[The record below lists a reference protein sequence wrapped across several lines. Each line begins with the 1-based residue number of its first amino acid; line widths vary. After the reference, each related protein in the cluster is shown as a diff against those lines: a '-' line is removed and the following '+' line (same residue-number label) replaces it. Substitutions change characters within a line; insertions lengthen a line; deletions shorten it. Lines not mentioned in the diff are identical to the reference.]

1 MRKAFMYRLYA
12 TDKQAEQLTWI
23 LDRCRELYNA
33 ALQERRDA
41 YRMAHKTISYY
52 EQKRELP
59 GVKDVR
65 PEYRQVGSQV
75 LQDVIQRV
83 ERAFAAFFRRC
94 QVGEKPGYPRF
105 KSRDRYDSFT
115 YTQAG
120 WTLDG
125 DRLTLTGIG
134 VIKVKLH
141 RPIDGTI
148 KTVTLKRA
156 CGRWYVSFSCE
167 VEALPLPALDS
178 AVGIDLGLIDFL
190 MTDTG
195 EPVPAPQY
203 FRRGEALLTRRQ
215 HALSRK
221 KRGSHRRRKAKL
233 LVAKAHRHVANQRK
247 HFHHK
252 TAHDLVEAY
261 GTICHEDL
269 AVKNMVQNH
278 CLAKSIH
285 DAAWAQFIAIL
296 TSKAEEAGRTVIA
309 VNPRGTSQTCVC
321 GEPVPKGLSD
331 RWHLCPRCHLSLRRD
346 QVSAMLIKQTGL
358 DQAVSAAPRVA

>member
-1 MRKAFMYRLYA
+1 
-12 TDKQAEQLTWI
+12 
-23 LDRCRELYNA
+23 
-33 ALQERRDA
+33 
-41 YRMAHKTISYY
+41 
-52 EQKRELP
+52 
-59 GVKDVR
+59 
-65 PEYRQVGSQV
+65 
-75 LQDVIQRV
+75 
-83 ERAFAAFFRRC
+83 
-94 QVGEKPGYPRF
+94 
-105 KSRDRYDSFT
+105 
-115 YTQAG
+115 
-120 WTLDG
+120 
-125 DRLTLTGIG
+125 
-134 VIKVKLH
+134 
-141 RPIDGTI
+141 
-148 KTVTLKRA
+148 
-156 CGRWYVSFSCE
+156 
-167 VEALPLPALDS
+167 
-178 AVGIDLGLIDFL
+178 VGIDLGLIDFL

-215 HALSRK
+215 HALRRK
-221 KRGSHRRRKAKL
+221 KRGSHRRRKAKV

-331 RWHLCPRCHLSLRRD
+331 RWHLCPRCHVSLPRD